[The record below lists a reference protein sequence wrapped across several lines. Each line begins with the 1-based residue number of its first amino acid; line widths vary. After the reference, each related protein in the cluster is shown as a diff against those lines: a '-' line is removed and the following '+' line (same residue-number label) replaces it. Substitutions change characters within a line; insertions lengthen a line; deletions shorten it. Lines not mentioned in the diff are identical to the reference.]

1 MKKWPVESSVMHKL
15 RNRSARQPYRKSKQD
30 ASDLLS
36 RRQITQTLGSA
47 TLCAV
52 LGTGVGSIVAANPSS
67 ASASSSSDLPPL
79 SGTLQTF
86 EVASPRPTA
95 PELPFQRETQSK
107 GLLSD
112 YRGRVVLVN
121 LWATWCAPCV
131 REMPSLNRLQA
142 AFDPDDVLVMP
153 ISLDR
158 GGAFQVRKFYEK
170 HGLNHLDIFLDPRA
184 NGMRMLAARGVPA
197 TVLIDRQG
205 REVGRLEGPAEWDAP
220 EVMKLIDHVRREP
233 FSGS

>member
-47 TLCAV
+47 TLWAM
-52 LGTGVGSIVAANPSS
+52 LGTGVGSIVAASPSS
-67 ASASSSSDLPPL
+67 ASASSSFDLPPL

-131 REMPSLNRLQA
+131 REMPSLNHLQA
-142 AFDPDDVLVMP
+142 AFNPDDVLVMP
-153 ISLDR
+153 ISL
-158 GGAFQVRKFYEK
+158 
-170 HGLNHLDIFLDPRA
+170 
-184 NGMRMLAARGVPA
+184 A